1 MASSTPPLSLRTKLA
16 FGVGSVAEGAI
27 YIAFNTWNFL
37 FYNHV
42 LGLSGTLCGLA
53 VTLSLLIDAVAD
65 PVVGSLSDRLRSRLG
80 RRHPFL
86 YATALPLAV
95 TFYCLY
101 VPPAGLSSFA
111 LFLWFTLFATLH
123 RVAMTFYHVPHLALG
138 AELTADYRERSI
150 VMGYNALF
158 QVVGGAGAG
167 FLGWSRFARLPGG
180 TTARDNYAGVALGV
194 AAVSALAIL
203 ISAHFTRDQIPRLAR
218 PSHTHRFSM
227 RALWLEIADCLRN
240 QNYRNL
246 LLGYLLLGAMLGMR
260 ETLDSY
266 TGLFF
271 WQLPEKS
278 LRVFGLVSPPA
289 YLAAFFVTARLHR
302 SFEKRHTIIGSAAIS
317 AFAAVTPISLRLL
330 HLMPANGAPGVM
342 TILLSFYFLFY
353 LGIAMLTISVMSALA
368 DVADEHELTT
378 GKRQEGIF
386 FAARTLF
393 SKISSGGGHIIAG
406 LGIDLI
412 HFPAAAKPGQVPDST
427 LFELGVLNGPLAAVP
442 ALLAVVFYARYHID
456 RKRLAEIQRELAER
470 RKTAS
475 VPSAPE
481 LGLVNVA
488 DPLAAP
494 SP

>member
-1 MASSTPPLSLRTKLA
+1 MTTAAHLSLRTKLA

-95 TFYCLY
+95 TFYGLY
-101 VPPAGLSSFA
+101 VPPASLSGFS

-123 RVAMTFYHVPHLALG
+123 RIAMTLYHVPHLALG
-138 AELTADYRERSI
+138 AELTADYRERSV

-158 QVVGGAGAG
+158 QVVGGAGAA

-180 TTARDNYAGVALGV
+180 TAARDNYVSVAVGVGV
-194 AAVSALAIL
+194 VSALAIL
-203 ISAHFTRDQIPRLAR
+203 VSAHFTRDQIPRLAR
-218 PSHTHRFSM
+218 PVYTRPFST
-227 RALWLEIADCLRN
+227 RELFAEIADCLRN
-240 QNYRNL
+240 HNYRNL
-246 LLGYLLLGAMLGMR
+246 LLGFLLLGAMLGMR

-271 WQLPEKS
+271 WQLPEQK
-278 LRVFGLVSPPA
+278 LRLFGLASPPA
-289 YLAAFFVTARLHR
+289 YLLAFFAVARLHR
-302 SFEKRHTIIGSAAIS
+302 RFEKRHTIIGSASLA
-317 AFAAVTPISLRLL
+317 AFAAFTPITLRLM
-330 HLMPANGAPGVM
+330 HLFPANGAPSLLK
-342 TILLSFYFLFY
+342 ILLFFSFLFY
-353 LGIAMLTISVMSALA
+353 LGIAVLTISVLSALA

-378 GKRQEGIF
+378 GRRQEGIF
-386 FAARTLF
+386 YAARTLF
-393 SKISSGGGHIIAG
+393 NKVSSGAGHIIAG

-412 HFPAAAKPGQVPDST
+412 QFPQAAKPGTVPDSV
-427 LFELGVLNGPLAAVP
+427 LFSLGVLNGPLAVLP
-442 ALLAVVFYARYHID
+442 AALAVIFYARYHID
-456 RKRLAEIQRELAER
+456 RQRHAEIHRTLAER
-470 RKTAS
+470 KKTIGADS
-475 VPSAPE
+475 E
-481 LGLVNVA
+481 QDDGLV
-488 DPLAAP
+488 AAAEP
-494 SP
+494 AAG